1 MNQPNVP
8 QDPGSESQTP
18 LRRSLSDATER
29 IEAVIEAAEKAA
41 AGIIAD
47 AEAEAQRYLEE
58 SRARADKVAADRA
71 LAMTEVT
78 DDLLEQAREVKR
90 QSDDLIIALDRTRRQ
105 FDGGEPTPHPA
116 VAAPRPEYSPV
127 AEPAADPESESAET
141 FSFPHL
147 KPVDDPNVDPEPAF
161 DPEPAL
167 EDEPALEEEPAYVGE
182 PTIAE
187 QPSAYEQPAAFEQPS
202 AFGGPDAN
210 GETDIDVEAG
220 SNGGGETDA
229 EAEELS
235 TGARL
240 IATQM
245 AVAGSSRPEIE
256 SRLRSEFGIDD
267 AGPML
272 DAILGPQA

>member
-116 VAAPRPEYSPV
+116 MADSQPEYSPV
-127 AEPAADPESESAET
+127 AEPAAEPEPESAET

-147 KPVDDPNVDPEPAF
+147 KPVDDPNIDP
-161 DPEPAL
+161 
-167 EDEPALEEEPAYVGE
+167 EPALEEEPAHEEEPAYVGE
-182 PTIAE
+182 ATVAEQASAFE
-187 QPSAYEQPAAFEQPS
+187 QPSAFEQSS

-210 GETDIDVEAG
+210 GETDIDVDTG

-256 SRLRSEFGIDD
+256 SRLRTEFGIDD

>member
-18 LRRSLSDATER
+18 LRQSLTDATER

-58 SRARADKVAADRA
+58 SRARADQVAADRA

-116 VAAPRPEYSPV
+116 VAAPQPEYSPAPEPES
-127 AEPAADPESESAET
+127 AEPESESAET
-141 FSFPHL
+141 FTFPHL
-147 KPVDDPNVDPEPAF
+147 KPVDPDPAPEV
-161 DPEPAL
+161 EQ
-167 EDEPALEEEPAYVGE
+167 EPAYVGE
-182 PTIAE
+182 PAVAE
-187 QPSAYEQPAAFEQPS
+187 ESGAFEEPGAFEQPS
-202 AFGGPDAN
+202 NLGRPDSN
-210 GETDIDVEAG
+210 GEAEVDAG
-220 SNGGGETDA
+220 SNGDA
-229 EAEELS
+229 DQDPEEPS

-272 DAILGPQA
+272 DSILGPQA

>member
-18 LRRSLSDATER
+18 LRQSLTDATER

-58 SRARADKVAADRA
+58 SRARADQVAADRA

-116 VAAPRPEYSPV
+116 VAAPQPEYSPAPEPES
-127 AEPAADPESESAET
+127 AEPESESAET
-141 FSFPHL
+141 FTFPHL
-147 KPVDDPNVDPEPAF
+147 KPVDPEPA
-161 DPEPAL
+161 PEV
-167 EDEPALEEEPAYVGE
+167 EQEPAYVGE
-182 PTIAE
+182 PAVAEESAAFE
-187 QPSAYEQPAAFEQPS
+187 QPPAFEQPS
-202 AFGGPDAN
+202 ALGGPEGN
-210 GETDIDVEAG
+210 GEAEIDVDAG
-220 SNGGGETDA
+220 SNGDA
-229 EAEELS
+229 EADSDELS

-256 SRLRSEFGIDD
+256 SRLRTEFGIDD

-272 DAILGPQA
+272 DSILGPQA

>member
-18 LRRSLSDATER
+18 LRQSLTDATER

-58 SRARADKVAADRA
+58 SRARADQVAADRA

-105 FDGGEPTPHPA
+105 FDGGDPTPHPA
-116 VAAPRPEYSPV
+116 AAAPQPEYSPAPEPES
-127 AEPAADPESESAET
+127 AEPESAET
-141 FSFPHL
+141 FTFPHL
-147 KPVDDPNVDPEPAF
+147 KPVDPEPA
-161 DPEPAL
+161 PEV
-167 EDEPALEEEPAYVGE
+167 EQEPAYVGE
-182 PTIAE
+182 PAVAE
-187 QPSAYEQPAAFEQPS
+187 ESVAFEEPAAFEESAPFEQPS
-202 AFGGPDAN
+202 ALGGPEGN
-210 GETDIDVEAG
+210 GEADIGVDAG
-220 SNGGGETDA
+220 NNGDA
-229 EAEELS
+229 EADSDELS

-272 DAILGPQA
+272 DSILGPQA